1 MKVTF
6 PHIGKAYIPVR
17 LLLESMGTQTA
28 VPEINSAKTLEQ
40 GSRISPDEIC
50 LPFKLMA
57 GNLTDGYKKGA
68 DTAVMVATGGA
79 MQTRAV
85 LPAAVGCNGRTEMQY
100 ELDCAR
106 LAGSNRQ
113 KRIYDKTESS
123 ERKQKLKRCK
133 NNPYGAKSKKTD
145 AQNGPAG
152 GAVLFYGRL
161 RQQSGGA
168 CGSQKKSF

>member
-68 DTAVMVATGGA
+68 DTAVMVATGGPCRLGQYCQLLSDA
-79 MQTRAV
+79 MDGQKCSMNWIV
-85 LPAAVGCNGRTEMQY
+85 L
-100 ELDCAR
+100 D
-106 LAGSNRQ
+106 
-113 KRIYDKTESS
+113 
-123 ERKQKLKRCK
+123 
-133 NNPYGAKSKKTD
+133 
-145 AQNGPAG
+145 
-152 GAVLFYGRL
+152 
-161 RQQSGGA
+161 
-168 CGSQKKSF
+168 